1 MQDSDQFPPSVP
13 TSWSASTASST
24 ASARPRYERIIAR
37 PGADQRIRW
46 TVAPA
51 SRSGNDPEGWAGV
64 FEAPGD
70 RPRTADACESPLAAR
85 RLVESMTLNW
95 LRSCAVAD
103 VLPLLGTADDEI
115 ADCLGLDLVSIP
127 VLREI
132 TTACGLFPDLF
143 SRVLTALGARE
154 IPDHGWTFRA
164 QAAI

>member
-1 MQDSDQFPPSVP
+1 MQNPESFPPSATTP
-13 TSWSASTASST
+13 MSATTASST

-37 PGADQRIRW
+37 PGAGQRIRW

-51 SRSGNDPEGWAGV
+51 PRPGNHAEGWAGV

-70 RPRTADACESPLAAR
+70 RPRTADACESPQAAR

-115 ADCLGLDLVSIP
+115 ADCLELDLISIP

-143 SRVLTALGARE
+143 GRVLKALGAHE
-154 IPDHGWTFRA
+154 IPDHGWSFLTQPA
-164 QAAI
+164 